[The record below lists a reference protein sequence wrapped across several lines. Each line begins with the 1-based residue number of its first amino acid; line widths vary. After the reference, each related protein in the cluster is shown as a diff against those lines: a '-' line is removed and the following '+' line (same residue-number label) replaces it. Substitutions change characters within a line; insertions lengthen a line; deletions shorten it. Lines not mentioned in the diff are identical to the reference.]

1 MKTPDP
7 WLGHGFIMR
16 RSNRCSGKEL
26 RARSSSSALTLSERG
41 RFFFAEPVLRRLTCL
56 PRSSW
61 LPTAYAILLTSA
73 FNYGAQAW
81 ANRYSSPTTVT
92 AFFPLQIGFAALF
105 QWVFLGAPPSKWEY
119 VGGFLTI
126 SGLALMV
133 LARRRVAVA
142 AAEAESE
149 AEGC

>member
-61 LPTAYAILLTSA
+61 LL
-73 FNYGAQAW
+73 
-81 ANRYSSPTTVT
+81 RR
-92 AFFPLQIGFAALF
+92 
-105 QWVFLGAPPSKWEY
+105 PSE
-119 VGGFLTI
+119 TI
-126 SGLALMV
+126 F
-133 LARRRVAVA
+133 RAVA
-142 AAEAESE
+142 SSSTVSGARELPGLMDSTTD
-149 AEGC
+149 CTTR